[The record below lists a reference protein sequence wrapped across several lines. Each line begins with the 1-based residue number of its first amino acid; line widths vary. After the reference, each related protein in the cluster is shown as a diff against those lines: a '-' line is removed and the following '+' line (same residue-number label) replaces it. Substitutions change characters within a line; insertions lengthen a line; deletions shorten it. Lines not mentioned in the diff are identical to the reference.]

1 MRSAFI
7 LFLLTAVSFTAAAND
22 SVLVI
27 TGPVKRHVFFT
38 DPIIKTWFLPGYNN
52 YHPADST
59 IDKVRS
65 ALQQHASLKVAVI
78 FGSWCGD
85 SKKEVPRLVKVLDVI
100 GVDTANV
107 NFIGVDRKK
116 KSPRRD
122 ILHYKISRVPT
133 VVITYTLGEKIIQ
146 MGRITEHPKV
156 SFEDE
161 ILKIIDSRKP

>member
-1 MRSAFI
+1 MAQDSK
-7 LFLLTAVSFTAAAND
+7 TA
-22 SVLVI
+22 
-27 TGPVKRHVFFT
+27 
-38 DPIIKTWFLPGYNN
+38 IIG
-52 YHPADST
+52 T
-59 IDKVRS
+59 ISRS
-65 ALQQHASLKVAVI
+65 ALFADKELSLWFITGYTNYKPNDSIIAIINTRQLNGSSLKVAVI

-146 MGRITEHPKV
+146 MGRITEHPKL

-161 ILKIIDSRKP
+161 ILKIIDSHKP